1 MHPAVISAWRIRCF
15 GDGPVEHQRRC
26 IRAGPRVYELPRQS
40 LKGSTHPT
48 SGTVGNRMERAAVTG
63 AVISA
68 TRGWYWLDPAVA
80 LVIAAVIGYHALTL
94 IRPVLVAIKTH
105 AAQGLLFRRQ
115 LQQHLCNSFG
125 S

>member
-1 MHPAVISAWRIRCF
+1 MSVRLTSKPQPSSHF
-15 GDGPVEHQRRC
+15 GH
-26 IRAGPRVYELPRQS
+26 
-40 LKGSTHPT
+40 
-48 SGTVGNRMERAAVTG
+48 
-63 AVISA
+63 
-68 TRGWYWLDPAVA
+68 RGWYWLDPAVA
-80 LVIAAVIGYHALTL
+80 LVIAAVIGYRALTL